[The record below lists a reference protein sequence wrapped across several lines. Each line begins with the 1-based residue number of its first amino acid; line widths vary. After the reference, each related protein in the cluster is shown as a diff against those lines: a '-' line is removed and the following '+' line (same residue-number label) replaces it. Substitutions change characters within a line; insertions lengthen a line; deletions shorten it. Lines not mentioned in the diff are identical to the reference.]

1 MKRSSSHRVATILL
15 CSALSSP
22 ALAEEANS
30 RATEARAALDRAR
43 TGDTKAAET
52 AADLFHQLSAQ
63 QPTNPVL
70 LAYEGS
76 ALTLRSRA
84 AASPMDQLDL
94 VDKGL
99 DLLDRALQLLAPS
112 GGKDL
117 GATPAGLE
125 TRLIAGSTFLA
136 LPKNFHRFED
146 GKAVIAAACASPT
159 FPHAPPSLRAQLEL
173 QRSVVARADG
183 RKPDELAALQAVL
196 ALQPQG
202 PLADRARARLA
213 ELQ

>member
-1 MKRSSSHRVATILL
+1 MKRSSSHRVAAILL
-15 CSALSSP
+15 CSALSGP
-22 ALAEEANS
+22 ALAEEANP
-30 RATEARAALDRAR
+30 RVTEARAALDRAR
-43 TGDTKAAET
+43 TGDAKAAET

-63 QPTNPVL
+63 QPTNPVF

-76 ALTLRSRA
+76 AFTLRSRA

-99 DLLDRALQLLAPS
+99 DLIDRALQLLAPS
-112 GGKDL
+112 GGKDP

-125 TRLIAGSTFLA
+125 TRLIAASTFLA

-146 GKAVIAAACASPT
+146 GKAVIAAACASPA
-159 FPHAPPSLRAQLEL
+159 FPHAPPPLRAQLEL
-173 QRSVVARADG
+173 QRSVAARAEG

-196 ALQPQG
+196 ALLPQG